1 MQQPLGKNLIALA
14 TKAGLQAAR
23 DAEAQ
28 GNAEK
33 LATLL
38 NSLSEAK
45 ARMTGQLE
53 DSQDRWRS
61 EDTGDLQ

>member
-1 MQQPLGKNLIALA
+1 MQQPLGKKLIALA

-28 GNAEK
+28 GNAET

-38 NSLSEAK
+38 NSLAEAK
-45 ARMTGQLE
+45 ASMTGQM
-53 DSQDRWRS
+53 